1 MRLLFKGGT
10 VITGKGPRRADILV
24 EGEKILDVC
33 RDIPAIGAQVVDVSG
48 MLLFPGFID
57 AHTHFDLDVCNT
69 TTADDFASGSRAA
82 LHGGTTTIIDFACPN
97 KGETLHDGLRLWHEK
112 ADGKCAC
119 DYGFHMTIDD
129 WNETIES
136 EIDDMYAEGI
146 SSFKMYMTYP
156 AMMIGDEAMYKAL
169 KKLKEKGGICGVHCE
184 NAGVIDALIAEKKA
198 AGENGVYCHPET
210 RPDIME
216 AEAVGR
222 LLRIAEQV
230 DIPVVIVHTTNIEAL
245 DEIAN
250 ARWRGQKVFV
260 ETCPQYLV
268 LDDSV
273 ITVDWRGYVNR
284 FSIPE
289 AMLLVLVFVAV
300 VDFLNRI
307 LRKLVM
313 AQVKETYRYNLGNT
327 VNEGEAINVLADKIS
342 EKIVINRHDFDNSL
356 LLVLR
361 TMTSITAGDM
371 KEARMNLRALK
382 KLIGN
387 DPIIDLLK
395 MKIYKG
401 EKDFDKME
409 KLSAKIMKNEDIRL
423 VGMKAAV
430 EAQMQKKEFA
440 EALATANKAFE
451 LRQDL
456 YWVIESAFELRAKAG
471 DWDGAL
477 QVLSSGI
484 KKKIIPQDKFKRLK
498 AIVLFEMALEAQKK
512 GDDVNFFRLCSQAI
526 ECDETLVP
534 AAVAMARY
542 YVANDNQFRKAAKV
556 LLNAWAKNPTADVA
570 YEYLKLYP
578 KDDITA
584 KIQRMETLSQT
595 NVLRPS
601 LNNIILAELATEA
614 GLWGKA
620 KAEIEM
626 FLINNPATK
635 KLAGMISKYEK
646 FSNND
651 KKEAAKWKE
660 KEASCADDA
669 MWVCDECG
677 HASAE
682 WEAVCPHCN
691 AFGQSHWRL
700 YVEKAENEPVVEVQA
715 ADDDDE

>member
-273 ITVDWRGYVNR
+273 Y
-284 FSIPE
+284 
-289 AMLLVLVFVAV
+289 
-300 VDFLNRI
+300 
-307 LRKLVM
+307 
-313 AQVKETYRYNLGNT
+313 Y
-327 VNEGEAINVLADKIS
+327 
-342 EKIVINRHDFDNSL
+342 
-356 LLVLR
+356 
-361 TMTSITAGDM
+361 
-371 KEARMNLRALK
+371 
-382 KLIGN
+382 
-387 DPIIDLLK
+387 
-395 MKIYKG
+395 
-401 EKDFDKME
+401 
-409 KLSAKIMKNEDIRL
+409 NEDWLQAAKYVCSPPIRK
-423 VGMKAAV
+423 KADCNALWRAIRRGEVQTVSTDHCSFTTAQKLAGRDNFTAIPGGIPGV
-430 EAQMQKKEFA
+430 E
-440 EALATANKAFE
+440 TRGE
-451 LRQDL
+451 LI
-456 YWVIESAFELRAKAG
+456 YTFGVA
-471 DWDGAL
+471 
-477 QVLSSGI
+477 
-484 KKKIIPQDKFKRLK
+484 KKKIGLGAMCRVLAENPAKLYGLYPRKGVLAPGSDADIVVYDPK
-498 AIVLFEMALEAQKK
+498 ADHVIRAEDMVGAADYNPYEGVVTK
-512 GDDVNFFRLCSQAI
+512 GSIRQVWLRGK
-526 ECDETLVP
+526 P
-534 AAVAMARY
+534 AVSSG
-542 YVANDNQFRKAAKV
+542 KV
-556 LLNAWAKNPTADVA
+556 LAGPDGK
-570 YEYLKLYP
+570 YLP
-578 KDDITA
+578 
-584 KIQRMETLSQT
+584 R
-595 NVLRPS
+595 
-601 LNNIILAELATEA
+601 
-614 GLWGKA
+614 GKCQ
-620 KAEIEM
+620 
-626 FLINNPATK
+626 L
-635 KLAGMISKYEK
+635 
-646 FSNND
+646 
-651 KKEAAKWKE
+651 
-660 KEASCADDA
+660 
-669 MWVCDECG
+669 
-677 HASAE
+677 
-682 WEAVCPHCN
+682 
-691 AFGQSHWRL
+691 
-700 YVEKAENEPVVEVQA
+700 
-715 ADDDDE
+715 